1 MFLERHE
8 PVQGEGFTWFDENG
22 NFVHFKKPQ
31 VMSELSA
38 VNRYIVEISQ
48 QNRVEIPEFINWLF
62 KEGYRIYCINDSIDT
77 VAEMTTVQKI
87 LFEREQVKSHWEQLE
102 SNKQIYKKE
111 FSHTKEVEFLWNSIL
126 LISKSELDSKD
137 LGSLLEDFKLKD
149 SKFPNLSFPKILT
162 THYDL
167 IIAKVTWGE
176 SYFKH
181 KTRKEPM
188 VLVCY
193 TAQKL

>member
-8 PVQGEGFTWFDENG
+8 PVRGEGFTWFDENG
-22 NFVHFKKPQ
+22 NFVDSEKPQ

-38 VNRYIVEISQ
+38 INRYIVEISQ
-48 QNRVEIPEFINWLF
+48 QNRIKIPEFINWLF
-62 KEGYRIYCINDSIDT
+62 KEGYRIYCINDSKET

-102 SNKQIYKKE
+102 SSKHIYKKE

-126 LISKSELDSKD
+126 LISKSDLDSKN
-137 LGSLLEDFKLKD
+137 LGSLLEDFKLID

-176 SYFKH
+176 SYFKPQ
-181 KTRKEPM
+181 TREEPM